1 MPVKKNFCYKNSNQ
15 RTFTPMPVREK
26 QKYRFLDKSQSFQMP
41 SLVNYEMSKMRSMI
55 SLTILKL
62 SNQISKNYLRRNK
75 KNWKAHS
82 TKSYLVLVI
91 NFQSAMISESWGSS
105 SQDSRRKIK
114 KYWFKNLKMRIFM
127 EISVKEKQTYHFSLN
142 QSIQWPMSKRSK
154 VLKMK

>member
-15 RTFTPMPVREK
+15 RTSTAMPAREK
-26 QKYRFLDKSQSFQMP
+26 QKYRSLDRNQSFQMP
-41 SLVNYEMSKMRSMI
+41 SLVNYEMSRMRSMI
-55 SLTILKL
+55 SLTILKP
-62 SNQISKNYLRRNK
+62 SNQISTNYLHRNK
-75 KNWKAHS
+75 KNWKPHS

-91 NFQSAMISESWGSS
+91 SFQSAMISESWGSLS
-105 SQDSRRKIK
+105 LGSRRKIK

-127 EISVKEKQTYHFSLN
+127 AISAKERQMYHFSLN